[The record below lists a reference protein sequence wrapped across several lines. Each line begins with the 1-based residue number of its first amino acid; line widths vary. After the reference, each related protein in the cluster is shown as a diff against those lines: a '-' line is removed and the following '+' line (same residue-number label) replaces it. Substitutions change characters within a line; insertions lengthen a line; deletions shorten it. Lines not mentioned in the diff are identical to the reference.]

1 MKADI
6 IKMMNTLSHRHDA
19 WRVFSDFVEMSAVSI
34 ANACDKWHPDR
45 DKREERYMEIIKAYT
60 PEELQNFAKMFA
72 MLTNELEA
80 KPSDVL
86 GQIFMDMD
94 LGSKWH
100 GQFFTPYSL
109 CQAIAGTM
117 ALPEELDAKIK
128 ERGFVT
134 VQEPAAGGGAM
145 LIAFAEAMHDR
156 GVNFQQHLHVT
167 AQDLDL
173 KAVHMCY
180 VQLSLMGIP
189 GKVIHGN
196 TLLNESRS
204 VWYTPMHVMGGWN
217 MRLRARDSGHIVQR
231 IETKEQPEQPQEPQ
245 KIEQPETQRSLF

>member
-6 IKMMNTLSHRHDA
+6 IKMMNTLSHRHDT
-19 WRVFSDFVEMSAVSI
+19 WRVFSDFVEMAAVSI
-34 ANACDKWHPDR
+34 ANACDKWHPDYE
-45 DKREERYMEIIKAYT
+45 KREARYMEIIKAYT
-60 PEELQNFAKMFA
+60 PDELQNFAKMFA

-80 KPSDVL
+80 GPTDAL
-86 GQIFMDMD
+86 GQIFMEMD

-109 CQAIAGTM
+109 CQGM
-117 ALPEELDAKIK
+117 AKMMIGPDDMAEKIK
-128 ERGFVT
+128 QQGFIT
-134 VQEPAAGGGAM
+134 VHEPAAGGGAM
-145 LIAFAEAMHDR
+145 LIAFAEEMQLR

-196 TLLNESRS
+196 TLLNESRR

-217 MRLRARDSGHIVQR
+217 MRLRVQDNGHIVQR
-231 IETKEQPEQPQEPQ
+231 IETKEEMQAPQITVTPTEIQ
-245 KIEQPETQRSLF
+245 GSLF

>member
-19 WRVFSDFVEMSAVSI
+19 WRVFSDFVEMAAVSI
-34 ANACDKWHPDR
+34 ANACDKWHPDHE
-45 DKREERYMEIIKAYT
+45 KREARYMEIIKAYT
-60 PEELQNFAKMFA
+60 PDELQNFAKMFA

-80 KPSDVL
+80 GLTDAL
-86 GQIFMDMD
+86 GQTFMEMD

-109 CQAIAGTM
+109 CQGM
-117 ALPEELDAKIK
+117 AKMMIGPDDMAEKIK
-128 ERGFVT
+128 QQGFIT
-134 VQEPAAGGGAM
+134 VHEPAAGGGAM
-145 LIAFAEAMHDR
+145 LIAFAEEMQLR

-204 VWYTPMHVMGGWN
+204 VWYTPMHIMGGWN
-217 MRLRARDSGHIVQR
+217 MRLRVRDNGHIVQR
-231 IETKEQPEQPQEPQ
+231 IETKEEMQAPQITVTPTEIQ
-245 KIEQPETQRSLF
+245 GSLF